1 LATTFLQ
8 VRRDPPQPVV
18 HVDYPD
24 WVNSVVDWEQAYPA
38 DEERMRLAIAVAR
51 ANVERATGG
60 PFGGAIFEAAS
71 LDQSA
76 IAEASAA
83 FRVRLHVFL
92 LTRQLLI

>member
-1 LATTFLQ
+1 
-8 VRRDPPQPVV
+8 
-18 HVDYPD
+18 
-24 WVNSVVDWEQAYPA
+24 
-38 DEERMRLAIAVAR
+38 MRLAIAVAR